1 MVDEDGVTK
10 VPLFT
15 IEEDDIPEGVEG
27 KPQEGRFTYKQFLAD
42 GFVRV
47 PRSEGDNYGYTAL
60 KDFIDDPEAN
70 PRETPSGKL
79 EIYCQGIADF
89 CKAVGF
95 TEKSPI
101 AKYEVPEEGFEETFD
116 DWEAKAKGEYPFQLV
131 TLHCLRTVHS
141 SFDNV
146 PWCKGSCAQ
155 RLAAQCARRGRAGH
169 CGRRHG
175 ACHQP
180 LGAVPAQRG
189 RDRAHHAGRGEARRG
204 DVGRCGRGNGHRQ
217 GRIGELPG
225 GRHQDGLRIQAWNS
239 CNVRVEKWM
248 ANRLPLTA
256 SGRCE

>member
-1 MVDEDGVTK
+1 M
-10 VPLFT
+10 
-15 IEEDDIPEGVEG
+15 
-27 KPQEGRFTYKQFLAD
+27 
-42 GFVRV
+42 RV

-146 PWCKGSCAQ
+146 PWCKE
-155 RLAAQCARRGRAGH
+155 AAPNDLQLNARDAAELGIADGDTVLVTSRWGQCLRNADVTERIM
-169 CGRRHG
+169 
-175 ACHQP
+175 P
-180 LGAVPAQRG
+180 
-189 RDRAHHAGRGEARRG
+189 GRGEARRG

-225 GRHQDGLRIQAWNS
+225 GRHQDGLRHSGMEQLQRPCGEVGW
-239 CNVRVEKWM
+239 R
-248 ANRLPLTA
+248 TA
-256 SGRCE
+256 CP